1 LRVNFTAANDGSSSE
16 QTAVIT
22 NEYPHRFPRARIRFL
37 MRAGRYRLEGGRPL
51 QAFQSDAGTT
61 TVLDAEVDVQAR
73 TDVTVAVRLE

>member
-1 LRVNFTAANDGSSSE
+1 
-16 QTAVIT
+16 
-22 NEYPHRFPRARIRFL
+22 